1 MLGKLRGFS
10 KSKLAGVL
18 VGIIIIPFVFWGMG
32 SVFSGGNTNN
42 VAKIDNISISTQDYV
57 DHINQSGLNAD
68 YIKENIDNNILEE
81 FLSELISK
89 VILDMEINNFE
100 ITMTNEDLVK
110 IIKSNKNFFGDDNKF
125 SRLKYE
131 KFLLERNISAPIFE
145 AKLKDREAKKILF
158 DYIGGGIKSPYFLVD
173 KLYINENKRVK
184 INYIDLE
191 KVYDL
196 SISDNDVD
204 NFINENRDNLKDEFL
219 DISYTKITPKSLL
232 EINDFNNEFFKIIDQ
247 IDNAILNEKN
257 IDEISK
263 EFDLKLVNREK
274 LSEYDEDEIS
284 KVVLKNKDKDK
295 IQLIDKNDYFLLFE
309 IRKVERILSNKN
321 NKRFVDKIKNT
332 IVLKKKFEF
341 NKSLYQKIQ
350 DKKFN
355 DYEFNKL
362 IKENVIDH
370 KLITSIND
378 TDFFDA
384 NSIKMIYSLP
394 KKSFII
400 VNDKGNNLYLAK
412 ISDIITDNLN
422 QVDENNNYTK
432 KTNSNIIN
440 DIYKSYDNLVTKKY
454 KVKIFNN
461 SIDRVK
467 EYFK

>member
-100 ITMTNEDLVK
+100 ITLTNEDLVK

-191 KVYDL
+191 KIYDL

-204 NFINENRDNLKDEFL
+204 NFINENKDNLKDEFL
-219 DISYTKITPKSLL
+219 DISYTKITPKLL
-232 EINDFNNEFFKIIDQ
+232 LDINDFNNEFFKIIDQ

>member
-145 AKLKDREAKKILF
+145 AKLKDRETKKILF

-173 KLYINENKRVK
+173 KLYINENKKVK

-196 SISDNDVD
+196 SISDKDVD
-204 NFINENRDNLKDEFL
+204 NFINENRENLKNEFL

-232 EINDFNNEFFKIIDQ
+232 DINDFNNEFFKIIDQ

-257 IDEISK
+257 IDEISR

-321 NKRFVDKIKNT
+321 NKKFVDKIKNT

-355 DYEFNKL
+355 NYEFNKL
-362 IKENVIDH
+362 VKENVIDH
-370 KLITSIND
+370 KQIASIND
-378 TDFFDA
+378 TDFFDS

-394 KKSFII
+394 KNSFII

-422 QVDENNNYTK
+422 QDDENKNYTT

-467 EYFK
+467 EYLS

>member
-204 NFINENRDNLKDEFL
+204 NFINENKDNLKDEFL
-219 DISYTKITPKSLL
+219 DISYTKITPKLL
-232 EINDFNNEFFKIIDQ
+232 LDINDFNNEFFKIIDQ

>member
-100 ITMTNEDLVK
+100 ITLTNEDLVK

-191 KVYDL
+191 KIYDL